1 MLRRGEAA
9 AAAHWPDYGSS
20 SAVVHESKSGSS
32 VCYSRQAGRV
42 RLAVQLVAVLDCIRP
57 RSWGGT
63 ESVLLGFSC
72 FSFCFRG
79 LCICFFL
86 SMFLPFLFCI
96 IFLGSLAFFVVS
108 FQLVLFFCFFFFIF
122 FFWIA
127 FSWLEVWLNM
137 A

>member
-86 SMFLPFLFCI
+86 SMFLPFFSVSSFLAALLFLL
-96 IFLGSLAFFVVS
+96 FS
-108 FQLVLFFCFFFFIF
+108 FDLFFSFVFFSSSFFLDCLF
-122 FFWIA
+122 LA
-127 FSWLEVWLNM
+127 
-137 A
+137 